1 MIDAGY
7 ESEEEKGEKKDK
19 KYDDYEIKHACE
31 TLIEA
36 EMIKKNAKLMAL
48 VKPKLDEKMGAMKKI
63 TSIDGLK
70 KVAKQKSME

>member
-1 MIDAGY
+1 MEIEIETEAT
-7 ESEEEKGEKKDK
+7 EKEGSSKEYK
-19 KYDDYEIKHACE
+19 DYEVKQACE

-48 VKPKLDEKMGAMKKI
+48 VKPHIESKMSAMSKI

-70 KVAKQKSME
+70 KAAKKKMMEE